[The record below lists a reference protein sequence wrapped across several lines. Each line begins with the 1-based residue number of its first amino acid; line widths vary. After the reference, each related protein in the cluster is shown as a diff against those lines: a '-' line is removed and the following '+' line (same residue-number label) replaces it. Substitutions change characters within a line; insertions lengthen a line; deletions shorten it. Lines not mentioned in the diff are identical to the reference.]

1 MKTARSS
8 ACSDFSAA
16 SAAVDER
23 VQGSVASIR
32 YLVIDCLDLDRS
44 AAFWGPLLG
53 LAPGRRLDNYLF
65 MGSVLP
71 GCELVLQ
78 QVERVTADKSPVH
91 FDIQGSNE
99 KDYNMILA
107 RTVRLGGRI
116 VETVTED
123 GYTLTVMA
131 DPDGNEFCVNR
142 TLSDMPAVGPGQPAE

>member
-8 ACSDFSAA
+8 ACSDLSDAA
-16 SAAVDER
+16 ADEPT
-23 VQGSVASIR
+23 ASIR

-65 MGSVLP
+65 MGPVLP

-78 QVERVTADKSPVH
+78 QVDRVTADKSPVH
-91 FDIQGSNE
+91 FDIDGSNE
-99 KDYNMILA
+99 EDFDKIVA
-107 RTVRLGGRI
+107 RTVQFGGRI
-116 VETVTED
+116 VETVTEAE
-123 GYTLTVMA
+123 YELTVMA

-142 TLSDMPAVGPGQPAE
+142 IPFQPTVGAT

>member
-8 ACSDFSAA
+8 ACSDFPAA
-16 SAAVDER
+16 AAAEPV
-23 VQGSVASIR
+23 VSIR

-65 MGSVLP
+65 MGPVLP

-78 QVERVTADKSPVH
+78 QVGRVTPGKSPVH
-91 FDIQGSNE
+91 FDIAGSNE
-99 KDYNMILA
+99 EDFDMILA
-107 RTVRLGGRI
+107 RTLRLGGRI
-116 VETVTED
+116 VDTVTEAE
-123 GYTLTVMA
+123 YALTVMA

-142 TLSDMPAVGPGQPAE
+142 IPSQLSVSATSAGYAVGGV

>member
-8 ACSDFSAA
+8 ACSDLPA
-16 SAAVDER
+16 AAVAEP
-23 VQGSVASIR
+23 VVSIR

-65 MGSVLP
+65 MGLVLP

-78 QVERVTADKSPVH
+78 QVGRVTVGKSPVH
-91 FDIQGSNE
+91 FDIAGSNE
-99 KDYNMILA
+99 EDFDMILA
-107 RTVRLGGRI
+107 RTLRLGGRI
-116 VETVTED
+116 VDTVTEAE
-123 GYTLTVMA
+123 YALTVMA

-142 TLSDMPAVGPGQPAE
+142 IPSQLTVSGTSAGHAVGGV